1 MARSRRPAGRRSG
14 AKLPPWAL
22 LLIGLA
28 IGALVAWG
36 IHLYL
41 ARSAARNA
49 AARAPMKPRAEAPA
63 VASPKLPAPPTPK
76 SPTTKPTPSETRPK
90 PRYDFYTILPEIERV
105 IPDNE
110 TRKSKTK
117 TAKVDDT
124 RYILQAA
131 SFGAFEEADRLKAKL
146 ALSGMEA
153 RIEKITIEG
162 KGDYYRVRLGPYAT
176 LEQLNIDNKKLRD
189 LGVKAIRL
197 EVKKGPPA

>member
-14 AKLPPWAL
+14 VKLPPWAL

-28 IGALVAWG
+28 IGALTAWG

-41 ARSAARNA
+41 TRSASRNA
-49 AARAPMKPRAEAPA
+49 AARAPIPAKPQAATPAASKPRNDSAAN
-63 VASPKLPAPPTPK
+63 
-76 SPTTKPTPSETRPK
+76 KPTETPRPK

-110 TRKSKTK
+110 TRKPKPAKNAKT
-117 TAKVDDT
+117 DDT

-162 KGDYYRVRLGPYAT
+162 KGNFYRVRLGPYHT
-176 LEQLNIDNKKLRD
+176 LDRFNADNKKLRD

>member
-1 MARSRRPAGRRSG
+1 MATRSRRRAG

-28 IGALVAWG
+28 AGALIVWA

-41 ARSAARNA
+41 TRSETRNA
-49 AARAPMKPRAEAPA
+49 AARAPAKPRAEAPA
-63 VASPKLPAPPTPK
+63 KPAPAV
-76 SPTTKPTPSETRPK
+76 TTVEPAKPK

-105 IPDNE
+105 IPDSE
-110 TRKSKTK
+110 PRKARS
-117 TAKVDDT
+117 AKPNKEDET

-131 SFGAFEEADRLKAKL
+131 SFAHFEDADRLKAKL
-146 ALSGMEA
+146 ALSGIEA

-162 KGDYYRVRLGPYAT
+162 KGDFFRVRLGPYKT
-176 LEQLNIDNKKLRD
+176 LEGLNDDNKKLRE

-197 EVKKGPPA
+197 EVKKGGPA